1 LDIEQQQQKMR
12 MNGEP
17 WRTLPGYSSQNVS
30 LTNPKNPSLENKGEI
45 QHLAN
50 AKKPRSKRSAMSRF
64 AKDGHKRVARCL
76 GYALTLATPQAW
88 LDLSL
93 ILMARLSNAERAG
106 LAYAALISLNPDD
119 AHDVASLAIF
129 GTSRGGAEQ

>member
-1 LDIEQQQQKMR
+1 
-12 MNGEP
+12 
-17 WRTLPGYSSQNVS
+17 
-30 LTNPKNPSLENKGEI
+30 
-45 QHLAN
+45 
-50 AKKPRSKRSAMSRF
+50 MSRF

-93 ILMARLSNAERAG
+93 ILMARLSKAERAG

-129 GTSRGGAEQ
+129 GTSRGGSSQ